1 MAKHPRPRPTA
12 QSTIK
17 KSGASQS
24 WTCAASGSRKRP
36 HKTCYKCKSCDIQS
50 RPCSISPHEHE
61 HCTLLR
67 YLSVFLNSGVE
78 KIVLAYLHPKAITG
92 FKIGWWWWNIWEAYN
107 VFHTCKTSWVW
118 KVLALLLSLLAQL
131 RREKPDVETAP
142 RHHACPQETSQETSL
157 HQEHHYLCTGGRKK
171 ICPVAEQKSNFHL
184 ASRGLSTTGNGTQ
197 QNFPQALF
205 SMAHPKPAGKRQNQK
220 FPLASSSSLHESRGH
235 LGEIVKYRREGDTSN
250 PGSYYL
256 NCFCMYIFL

>member
-1 MAKHPRPRPTA
+1 MQDIVGVKGIGPTA
-12 QSTIK
+12 FFACTTEK
-17 KSGASQS
+17 RKTRCGNCSQTS
-24 WTCAASGSRKRP
+24 CLPPHSCA
-36 HKTCYKCKSCDIQS
+36 
-50 RPCSISPHEHE
+50 
-61 HCTLLR
+61 
-67 YLSVFLNSGVE
+67 
-78 KIVLAYLHPKAITG
+78 
-92 FKIGWWWWNIWEAYN
+92 
-107 VFHTCKTSWVW
+107 
-118 KVLALLLSLLAQL
+118 
-131 RREKPDVETAP
+131 
-142 RHHACPQETSQETSL
+142 QETSL
-157 HQEHHYLCTGGRKK
+157 HQEHHYLCTGWRKK

-205 SMAHPKPAGKRQNQK
+205 SMAHPKPAGKRRNQK